1 MEDADVRA
9 QAPEGKKVLL
19 VICQTT
25 GDATMFFPETVV
37 QDKDRLAR
45 LVCNAMK
52 DEEEWVVLVK
62 PHPYEDHRGL
72 VSIMAEQ
79 ENANLLLNVSAHSAL
94 RAADAVVTINSTMGF
109 EALMYGL
116 PVITLGDNIYTG
128 RGITTDVRD
137 GTKDLAG
144 QIREAVVSAKKPP
157 KAKLEQFLYAIIF
170 KYLFMHQKDTGRLE
184 AIVKQLET
192 SN

>member
-1 MEDADVRA
+1 
-9 QAPEGKKVLL
+9 
-19 VICQTT
+19 
-25 GDATMFFPETVV
+25 
-37 QDKDRLAR
+37 
-45 LVCNAMK
+45 
-52 DEEEWVVLVK
+52 
-62 PHPYEDHRGL
+62 
-72 VSIMAEQ
+72 
-79 ENANLLLNVSAHSAL
+79 
-94 RAADAVVTINSTMGF
+94 
-109 EALMYGL
+109 MYGL

-170 KYLFMHQKDTGRLE
+170 KYLFMHQKDTGRLD